1 MSRLDGAEPRAVCS
15 RCRRAQS
22 VCYCKH
28 LTSIPTRT
36 RIAFLQHT
44 RERGVAIG
52 TARMASLCLPNSELH
67 VGVDWVGSP
76 ALARVL
82 GDPERPPALLFPGD
96 DAIDITRDPPIGPIT
111 LVVVDG
117 TWRQV
122 KKVVRKQGGQTE
134 TTVYIESHFETHRVV
149 DGRAANENAVLHL
162 RDGMER
168 IATVRIG
175 EPLGGDLRPAVQYP
189 LADHLGS
196 AGVTLDDAGATVS
209 REEYTP
215 YGETSFGSF
224 ARQRY
229 RFAGKERDEESG
241 LVYQGARRWTSGPG
255 PW

>member
-122 KKVVRKQGGQTE
+122 KKVVRSNPPLAALPRYAFVPRAPSEYRIRHEPKVTYVS
-134 TTVYIESHFETHRVV
+134 TIEALVH
-149 DGRAANENAVLHL
+149 VLGVL
-162 RDGMER
+162 E
-168 IATVRIG
+168 G
-175 EPLGGDLRPAVQYP
+175 EPERFEALLTPFRAMVDAQLEYVARAPNYRRRPMR
-189 LADHLGS
+189 
-196 AGVTLDDAGATVS
+196 T
-209 REEYTP
+209 
-215 YGETSFGSF
+215 
-224 ARQRY
+224 
-229 RFAGKERDEESG
+229 
-241 LVYQGARRWTSGPG
+241 
-255 PW
+255 